1 MIELC
6 SDENQ
11 LEETKQTISQI
22 LRKIL
27 SKLKKFD
34 KKDSFYVHTFHRKA
48 NTSKFV

>member
-6 SDENQ
+6 SEENQ
-11 LEETKQTISQI
+11 LEETKKTIFQI

-27 SKLKKFD
+27 SELIKFD

-48 NTSKFV
+48 NTPKFV